1 MIQYICLNVVKKY
14 DGFVNFFGGK
24 KLEQTVELNESKKI
38 SNIIAARKTISSL
51 LQGDITFKLI
61 SLAKDIDGLDFQ
73 HVNYVTEKIIEKIDK
88 KDLENVIFKVV
99 DVENVKVKEP
109 EKLYNFLDKFITKE
123 LVEEILFTYNKKDY
137 MLNKIEE
144 GHKVIFDE
152 CI

>member
-1 MIQYICLNVVKKY
+1 MEKTVV
-14 DGFVNFFGGK
+14 
-24 KLEQTVELNESKKI
+24 SKKI

-51 LQGDITFKLI
+51 LQGDITYKLI
-61 SLAKDIDGLDFQ
+61 SLAKDIEGLNFQ
-73 HVNYVTEKIIEKIDK
+73 HVGYITEKIIEKIDK
-88 KDLENVIFKVV
+88 KDLENVIFEVV
-99 DVENVKVKEP
+99 DVKNVKLKEP

-144 GHKVIFDE
+144 GHKVIFNE

>member
-1 MIQYICLNVVKKY
+1 LEKTVV
-14 DGFVNFFGGK
+14 
-24 KLEQTVELNESKKI
+24 SKKI

-51 LQGDITFKLI
+51 LQGDITYKLI

-73 HVNYVTEKIIEKIDK
+73 HVGYITEKIIEKIDK
-88 KDLENVIFKVV
+88 KDLENVIFEVV

-109 EKLYNFLDKFITKE
+109 EKLYNFLNKFITKE
-123 LVEEILFTYNKKDY
+123 LIEEILFTYNKKDY

-144 GHKVIFDE
+144 GHKVIFNE